1 MAYRVKIMPR
11 AKRDLEGI
19 YSRIEVQSSDSARA
33 WYAGLKD
40 GIRRLRDN
48 PNRCPVTTEDV
59 RLRHFLYGNKLH
71 IYRVIYRV
79 VEKHKEVD
87 VIHIRHGA
95 QQEFNARDL
104 N

>member
-19 YSRIEVQSSDSARA
+19 YRRIEAQSSGAARA
-33 WYAGLKD
+33 WYAELKD

-59 RLRHFLYGNKLH
+59 RLRHLLYGTKPH

-79 VEKHKEVD
+79 AEKHKEVD